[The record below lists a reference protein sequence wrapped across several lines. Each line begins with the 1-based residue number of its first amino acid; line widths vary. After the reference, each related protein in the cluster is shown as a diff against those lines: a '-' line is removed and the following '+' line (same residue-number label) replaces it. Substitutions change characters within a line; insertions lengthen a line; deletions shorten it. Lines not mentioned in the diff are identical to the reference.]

1 MEQAQIL
8 QEERIRTETPEAGL
22 WRAVIE
28 LAIVDLSDPDL
39 RESTLKWF
47 MSESNQPMTFRWICV
62 HLDLDSSAVWAALK
76 TRRSWKDPAKL
87 SASVPASNNPRKP
100 KHYRTTVTGLPS
112 RFHPSPR

>member
-8 QEERIRTETPEAGL
+8 QGERFKIETPEAGL

-28 LAIVDLSDPDL
+28 LAIVDFSDPDL

-47 MSESNQPMTFRWICV
+47 MSESNEPMTFRWICV
-62 HLDLDSSAVWAALK
+62 HLDLDSSAVWTALK
-76 TRRSWKDPAKL
+76 KQDPAKL
-87 SASVPASNNPRKP
+87 SASVPASNNLRKP
-100 KHYRTTVTGLPS
+100 KHYRTTVTGSSS